1 MSHLGYIEKLLDGV
15 EVEWKELWQ
24 VTIWDKKF
32 NAVERD
38 KQPRVIKY
46 HYFLAKDLKSLA
58 IENCNV
64 KLLTTNLS
72 NLWTSEE
79 LAGEKVSEGEVI
91 AIPWGGNP
99 VVQYYKGKFLTTD
112 NRIAESFPNFV

>member
-1 MSHLGYIEKLLDGV
+1 MSELSYMEKLLDRV
-15 EVEWKELWQ
+15 DVEWKELWQ

-46 HYFLAKDLKSLA
+46 HYFLAKDLKSLVLETGN
-58 IENCNV
+58 I

-99 VVQYYKGKFLTTD
+99 VVQYYKRAFKTLCQL
-112 NRIAESFPNFV
+112 N